1 MVVHNF
7 IFTWMVLSNI
17 LIISC
22 SLSSPQIQNSYSQ
35 RLYYNLNFKN
45 MFISKKILRMSNSC
59 GSKGN
64 KRASAVEL
72 GTCDRPLEIPKDL
85 IGDNSKK
92 TSFCYFDKRSPCQS
106 TQRCPIDDRFCGANR
121 DYFDH
126 VYGTPSKEESSNHE
140 VASEGD
146 ISSNGK
152 DDSES
157 EPSPPVFDGSPS
169 SEFSSTYEIP
179 KRRSKS
185 AVQKMR
191 MMRLSSMGVLVS
203 SENMGAVLASYSSSW
218 KNRSHIGLN
227 RKSISEH
234 VSGNSKEMN
243 AQMSKRERRLRRKK
257 LFLMSTWLEDLL
269 PDPHQGS
276 SWYDLIALWELI
288 YPCFTYQSFT
298 RLCTG

>member
-1 MVVHNF
+1 MEKIVVHNF

-64 KRASAVEL
+64 KRAFAVEL

-169 SEFSSTYEIP
+169 SEFSSTYKIP

-203 SENMGAVLASYSSSW
+203 NENMGAGLASYSSSW
-218 KNRSHIGLN
+218 KNRGHNGLN

-257 LFLMSTWLEDLL
+257 LFLMSTWLQISCQIRTR
-269 PDPHQGS
+269 DPLGM
-276 SWYDLIALWELI
+276 IWELI